1 MIRFP
6 RFPRVASF
14 VLAAALAVPALV
26 HSAEFKLPA
35 VTRATLDNGLTVIV
49 MPTKRLPLVDF
60 RLVVR
65 AGSVDDPSGKEG
77 LAALT
82 ADLMTQGAGNRGA
95 KQIAEDIEFVGGDLA
110 ASADAERM
118 VVTCEVLK
126 KDLTTGLE
134 IFRDV
139 IVSPT
144 FTAGDFQR
152 KKDEA
157 LGEIASEKD
166 DPATVANNQLLPFA
180 WGRHP
185 LGHPAIGWEPTV
197 KSLTRED
204 VAGFHARVVRP
215 DRAILAVVGDVD
227 PQAVIAQLKTA
238 FAAWKKGA
246 GTVAESYSAP
256 SSPTGRRVL
265 IVSKPEVTQTQI
277 RFVCPGVP
285 RNHPDYYPIRVA
297 NTILG
302 GGFTSRLVNEIRV
315 VQGLTYS
322 ISSRFTMNR
331 RAGIYGINTFTRNAT
346 LRKTI
351 DATLA
356 EVRKLRDQGPTD
368 AEFDKAKRYLTGQ
381 YPLGLQAPDDLAE
394 ALVDVEFY
402 GLPPDY
408 LQTFAARINAVTM
421 DDVRRALKS
430 YFCVEDLSILVV
442 SNPESA
448 KKDLDGLGPLEV
460 KALE

>member
-1 MIRFP
+1 MIVCP
-6 RFPRVASF
+6 RFVVPILA
-14 VLAAALAVPALV
+14 VLAFASAPPATRAAD
-26 HSAEFKLPA
+26 FKLAP
-35 VTRATLDNGLTVIV
+35 VSRITLDNGLTVLV
-49 MPTKRLPLVDF
+49 MPTRRLPLVDF
-60 RLVVR
+60 RMVVR

-77 LAALT
+77 LAHLT
-82 ADLMTQGAGNRGA
+82 ADLMTQGAGPRSA

-110 ASADAERM
+110 ADADAERI
-118 VVTCEVLK
+118 VVTCEVLR
-126 KDLTTGLE
+126 KDLATGLE

-139 IVSPT
+139 IVSPS
-144 FTAGDFQR
+144 FAAPEFER

-166 DPATVANNQLLPFA
+166 DPATVADNQLLPFA

-185 LGHPAIGWEPTV
+185 LGHPAIGWEPAV
-197 KSLTRED
+197 KSLSRDEV
-204 VAGFHARVVRP
+204 VAFHARVVRP

-227 PQAVIAQLKTA
+227 PQAVIASLKTS
-238 FAAWKKGA
+238 FANRKSSDGKTG
-246 GTVAESYSAP
+246 ESYSAP
-256 SSPTGRRVL
+256 SLPTGRRVL

-277 RFVCPGVP
+277 RLMCPGVP

-322 ISSRFTMNR
+322 ISSRFTMHR
-331 RAGIYGINTFTRNAT
+331 RAGLYGITTFTRNAS

-356 EVRKLRDQGPTD
+356 EVSKLRDQGPTD
-368 AEFDKAKRYLTGQ
+368 AEFEKAKRYITGQ

-394 ALVDVEFY
+394 ALADVEFY

-408 LQTFAARINAVTM
+408 LQMFAARINAVTM

-430 YFCVEDLSILVV
+430 YFCVQDLSILVV
-442 SNPESA
+442 SNPETA
-448 KKDLDGLGPLEV
+448 KKDLDGLGPIEV